1 MTPSHADP
9 VSILIVLNAEHGSP
23 GRFAPWLAEAG
34 ARTTVVSKDDI
45 PLGPE
50 GYDGVILLGGGLM
63 PDDDEKAPWLRRER
77 SLAQGAL
84 AAGTPVLGVCLG
96 GQLIAHVSG
105 GEVRASFGA
114 PERGSVPIRTLPGA
128 DEDPVFGGLPEH
140 FPAIEHH
147 QDRITELP
155 PGAVHLA
162 ASDACPLQAFRLG
175 DTAWGLQFHPETPPE
190 RLRTWDAEEL
200 RAQGIDRDA
209 LVEAALAADAE
220 AVPAARTLLE
230 RWLGVVR
237 EVAADRGF
245 PVIDGHN
252 DLAWERRISQD
263 YSLEH
268 LDDDEL
274 TFQTDLPALRR
285 GGVVGQFWSV
295 FVDCEV
301 ADPLQSTLQQ
311 IDYVHRMIER
321 HPEHLRL
328 AFTSTEVKE
337 AIASGRIASLLGAE
351 GGHSIVDDLA
361 VLRLFARLGVR
372 YLTLTHNEDTPW
384 ADSATGQHPHGGL
397 TDRGREIVAELE
409 RNSILVDLSHVS
421 PATMHDA
428 LDVATRPVTR
438 AERPPAQRAGRRD
451 GAAPGE
457 RRGPHAHVRP
467 AVPLAAV
474 ARVVGERQGRRGT
487 GGRRRPGRGPH
498 RARPR
503 DRRHRPCGARQ
514 RLRRHQQ
521 RPARPRERLLLS
533 RDRRGAAAPG
543 VDPRRTPRPGLR
555 EHPASAE
562 ADGSRDALTG
572 AFRALTRLRLSAA
585 AASAGAVRASP
596 RGPLTL
602 RR

>member
-1 MTPSHADP
+1 
-9 VSILIVLNAEHGSP
+9 
-23 GRFAPWLAEAG
+23 
-34 ARTTVVSKDDI
+34 
-45 PLGPE
+45 
-50 GYDGVILLGGGLM
+50 
-63 PDDDEKAPWLRRER
+63 
-77 SLAQGAL
+77 
-84 AAGTPVLGVCLG
+84 VLGVCLG

-428 LDVATRPVTR
+428 LDVATRPVIFSHSGAR
-438 AERPPAQRAGRRD
+438 ALSDHPRNVPDDVMARLPENGGVLMLTFVPQFLSLPWHEWSENGKEGEEPVVDVALVADHIEHARGIVGIAHVGLGSDFDGINNVPRGLENVSCYPAIAEELR
-451 GAAPGE
+451 
-457 RRGPHAHVRP
+457 RRGWTPAELHA
-467 AVPLAAV
+467 LACGNIL
-474 ARVVGERQGRRGT
+474 RVLKQTDPGT
-487 GGRRRPGRGPH
+487 R
-498 RARPR
+498 
-503 DRRHRPCGARQ
+503 
-514 RLRRHQQ
+514 
-521 RPARPRERLLLS
+521 
-533 RDRRGAAAPG
+533 
-543 VDPRRTPRPGLR
+543 
-555 EHPASAE
+555 
-562 ADGSRDALTG
+562 
-572 AFRALTRLRLSAA
+572 
-585 AASAGAVRASP
+585 
-596 RGPLTL
+596 
-602 RR
+602 